1 MTLQYANSNIST
13 TQTYGQWAFVPVT
26 DYNFIKSPPSVALH
40 GNRVNGGR
48 ILANNNANEGAI
60 LTPQTIQ
67 TLDDLKEWI
76 RTLYPAF
83 DDADVQ
89 KILGAY
95 PSTDAPDNPNS
106 PKFATNGRE
115 GAIAV
120 NVSQVATGHQQRANV

>member
-76 RTLYPAF
+76 RPCIPRLTMPMSRRSWVHIP
-83 DDADVQ
+83 VQ
-89 KILGAY
+89 MHQTTQTAQ
-95 PSTDAPDNPNS
+95 NS
-106 PKFATNGRE
+106 QR
-115 GAIAV
+115 
-120 NVSQVATGHQQRANV
+120 TGGKAQLQ